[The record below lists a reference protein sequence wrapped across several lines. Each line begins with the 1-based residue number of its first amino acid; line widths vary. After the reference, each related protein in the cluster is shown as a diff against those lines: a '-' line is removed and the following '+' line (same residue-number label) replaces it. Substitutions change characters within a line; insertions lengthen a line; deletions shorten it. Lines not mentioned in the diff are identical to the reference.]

1 MKCFD
6 TDFGQLCNDPAT
18 LVSQIYKYGLGLIGG
33 VALLF
38 IIYGGYLIL
47 SSQGEPEKVKTGRSY
62 IVYSIVGLLLALG
75 GFVFYQ
81 VVAQNI
87 LGIPGFK

>member
-6 TDFGQLCNDPAT
+6 TDFGPLCNDPAS
-18 LVSQIYKYGLGLIGG
+18 LVSSIYQYGLGLIGG
-33 VALLF
+33 VALVF

-47 SSQGEPEKVKTGRSY
+47 SSQGEPDKLNIGRSY
-62 IVYSIVGLLLALG
+62 IIYSIVGLLLALS

-81 VVAQNI
+81 IVAQNI